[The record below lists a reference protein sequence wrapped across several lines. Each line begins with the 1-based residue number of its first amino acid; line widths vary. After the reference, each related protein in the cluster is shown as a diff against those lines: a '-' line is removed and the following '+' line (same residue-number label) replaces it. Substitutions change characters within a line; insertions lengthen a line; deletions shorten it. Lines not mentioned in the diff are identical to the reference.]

1 MTEKQSQNSQKMRR
15 IFEDRTAALG
25 VSESGS
31 GRGKVTLPR
40 PENASYRRKVDG
52 YSVNT
57 EARRQPNKI
66 QEILFGDKTPRKKK
80 FTRILQ
86 FVYNCVEV
94 VYKLG
99 VQYT

>member
-40 PENASYRRKVDG
+40 PENAVIDQKDD
-52 YSVNT
+52 SVFVKT
-57 EARRQPNKI
+57 EARRQPNKFI
-66 QEILFGDKTPRKKK
+66 N
-80 FTRILQ
+80 
-86 FVYNCVEV
+86 FVWR
-94 VYKLG
+94 
-99 VQYT
+99 

>member
-1 MTEKQSQNSQKMRR
+1 MRR
-15 IFEDRTAALG
+15 RG
-25 VSESGS
+25 SRSERSGS